1 MNFKNI
7 IRIIV
12 IISFSLNLSSLN
24 ASELIV
30 YVDMNKIMSTSL
42 VAKSLNEKI
51 KKDSEKNIKK
61 FKKTLENLREE
72 ENKLLAQKNVLDGNE
87 FQKKIEIIRKG
98 FNDYKKTIDVYN
110 KELNNKTIK
119 SKALIL
125 EKLTPILSEYAK
137 NNSTSLILNKKNII
151 IGKTNLDITDEI
163 IKKLNNKIKDVK
175 L

>member
-87 FQKKIEIIRKG
+87 FQKKIEIIIDNSLKR
-98 FNDYKKTIDVYN
+98 FN
-110 KELNNKTIK
+110 ELPFLKPDFLIAKTIK

-125 EKLTPILSEYAK
+125 EKLAMSEIVNILD
-137 NNSTSLILNKKNII
+137 LILNKKNII
-151 IGKTNLDITDEI
+151 IFRY
-163 IKKLNNKIKDVK
+163 KLRYYR
-175 L
+175 